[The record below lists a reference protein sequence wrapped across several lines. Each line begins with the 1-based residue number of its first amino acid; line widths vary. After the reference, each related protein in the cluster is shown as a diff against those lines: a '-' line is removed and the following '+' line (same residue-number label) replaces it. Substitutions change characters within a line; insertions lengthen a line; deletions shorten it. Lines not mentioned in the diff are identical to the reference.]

1 MQFGAKS
8 FLGVYSSPFEQ
19 AFTRAFLTDNFMR
32 RQNATTHPEW
42 VHFIIKLIILVG
54 LTLLLP
60 LFLGVAFDILA
71 DSAPLGTLFG
81 MLSGIFL
88 ATILIIR
95 TIQTRYLTL
104 APVSE
109 AENEEKGE
117 SS

>member
-1 MQFGAKS
+1 MK
-8 FLGVYSSPFEQ
+8 
-19 AFTRAFLTDNFMR
+19 
-32 RQNATTHPEW
+32 HPDW
-42 VHFIIKLIILVG
+42 APIAIKLAILVG

-60 LFLGVAFDILA
+60 LFLGVVFDILA
-71 DSAPLGTLFG
+71 DTAPLGTLFG

-88 ATILIIR
+88 ATILVIR
-95 TIQTRYLTL
+95 TIQSRYLTI

>member
-1 MQFGAKS
+1 MHLAIRLS
-8 FLGVYSSPFEQ
+8 
-19 AFTRAFLTDNFMR
+19 
-32 RQNATTHPEW
+32 
-42 VHFIIKLIILVG
+42 ILVG
-54 LTLLLP
+54 LALLLP
-60 LFLGVAFDILA
+60 LFVGVVFDILV

-88 ATILIIR
+88 ATLLVIR

-117 SS
+117 PS